1 VRFAFVLTGADEP
14 VSDRVIDAA
23 DGRLFRRRGRMKN
36 PYRNLFIVG
45 LVALSLA
52 ACSTTGE
59 RIGGAGVGV
68 VTGGAI
74 AGPVGAVAGGI
85 GGAIVG
91 PRVSNAMGVPHRGR
105 RHRRHYQHYS

>member
-1 VRFAFVLTGADEP
+1 
-14 VSDRVIDAA
+14 
-23 DGRLFRRRGRMKN
+23 MKKS
-36 PYRNLFIVG
+36 YRNLFIAC
-45 LVALSLA
+45 LAALSLA

-59 RIGGAGVGV
+59 RLGGAGVGA

-91 PRVSNAMGVPHRGR
+91 PRVSNAMGIPHRGR
-105 RHRRHYQHYS
+105 THRHHHYHNY